1 MESIPKFLQGVFGY
15 TGAGL
20 DKGAL
25 LASTLIYTV
34 PSTKRAQFVY
44 LRAGN
49 SGSELIC
56 VTLVI
61 AGKAA
66 RYLPVGAKA
75 GIHVP
80 LTVVEDLQPD
90 TEVEIHLSAPE
101 GASGQVVVDVGL
113 LEI

>member
-1 MESIPKFLQGVFGY
+1 MESIPKFLQGVFEYFGS
-15 TGAGL
+15 GL
-20 DKGAL
+20 DKSAL

-49 SGSELIC
+49 SGPELIC
-56 VTLVI
+56 LSLVI

-66 RYLPVGAKA
+66 RYLPIGAKA
-75 GIHVP
+75 GMNVP
-80 LTVVEDLQPD
+80 LTIVEDLPPD
-90 TEVEIHLSAPE
+90 TQVEVHFSAPE
-101 GASGQVVVDVGL
+101 GATGQVVVDVGL

>member
-1 MESIPKFLQGVFGY
+1 MESVPKFLQGVFGY

-20 DKGAL
+20 DKAAL
-25 LASTLIYTV
+25 LASTLVYTV

-49 SGSELIC
+49 SGSEL
-56 VTLVI
+56 VALSLVI

-66 RYLPVGAKA
+66 RYIPVGAKA
-75 GIHVP
+75 GMNVP
-80 LTVVEDLQPD
+80 LTIVEDLQPD
-90 TEVEIHLSAPE
+90 TRVEIHLSAPE

>member
-25 LASTLIYTV
+25 LASTLVYTV

-44 LRAGN
+44 LRAGT

-56 VTLVI
+56 LTLVI

-66 RYLPVGAKA
+66 RYLPVGGKA
-75 GIHVP
+75 GMNVP

-90 TEVEIHLSAPE
+90 TKVEIHLSAPE
-101 GASGQVVVDVGL
+101 GATGQVVVDVGL

>member
-20 DKGAL
+20 DRGAL

-56 VTLVI
+56 LTLVI

-66 RYLPVGAKA
+66 RYLPVGGKS
-75 GIHVP
+75 GMNVP

-90 TEVEIHLSAPE
+90 TKVEIHLSAPE
-101 GASGQVVVDVGL
+101 GATGQVVVDVGL

>member
-20 DKGAL
+20 DKAAL
-25 LASTLIYTV
+25 LASTLTYTV

-49 SGSELIC
+49 SGAEL
-56 VTLVI
+56 VSLSLVI
-61 AGKAA
+61 GGKAA
-66 RYLPVGAKA
+66 RYIPVGAKA
-75 GIHVP
+75 GMNVP
-80 LTVVEDLQPD
+80 LTIVEDLQPD
-90 TEVEIHLSAPE
+90 TKVEIHLSAPE
-101 GASGQVVVDVGL
+101 GASGQVVVDIGL

>member
-1 MESIPKFLQGVFGY
+1 MESFPKFLQGVFGY

-20 DKGAL
+20 DKAAL
-25 LASTLIYTV
+25 LASTLTYTV

-49 SGSELIC
+49 SGSDLIC
-56 VTLVI
+56 LTLVI
-61 AGKAA
+61 DGKAA

-90 TEVEIHLSAPE
+90 TKVEIHLSAVE
-101 GASGQVVVDVGL
+101 GHSGQVVVDVGL

>member
-1 MESIPKFLQGVFGY
+1 MESFPKFLQGVFGY

-20 DKGAL
+20 DKAAL
-25 LASTLIYTV
+25 LASTMTYTV
-34 PSTKRAQFVY
+34 PSDKRAQFVY

-49 SGSELIC
+49 TGSDLIC
-56 VTLVI
+56 LSLVI
-61 AGKAA
+61 GGQAA

-75 GIHVP
+75 GMNVP
-80 LTVVEDLQPD
+80 LTIVQDLQPD
-90 TEVEIHLSAPE
+90 TKVEIHLSAPE